1 MFDREMAVA
10 PVIQG
15 LIRPLPVGVYHCSL
29 GNAAFDNRYEGIL
42 LLLLLKYSPPS
53 GVFRTV

>member
-15 LIRPLPVGVYHCSL
+15 LIRPPPVGVYHCSL
-29 GNAAFDNRYEGIL
+29 GNVSFDNRYEGIL
-42 LLLLLKYSPPS
+42 VAAVNWVDDYSA
-53 GVFRTV
+53 G